1 MSNVARAA
9 CLEVVIRKWSLLVI
23 WDSEAVLGSVE
34 NLEYLGGHRIRGLR
48 SLLDNNLDREN
59 S

>member
-1 MSNVARAA
+1 MALAA
-9 CLEVVIRKWSLLVI
+9 CLEVVIWKRSLLVI

>member
-1 MSNVARAA
+1 MALAA

-34 NLEYLGGHRIRGLR
+34 NLEYLGGQRVRGLS